1 MTGLA
6 ESRAYYLDVLR
17 PRLVGIPH
25 AAARIGPG
33 SEVLGFDTDRS
44 RDHDW
49 GPFVQIFVPDPDSVP
64 VEAFRLGE
72 WLRGHLGFDPLA
84 GITVFDWLATSA
96 QGLAE
101 VTAGAVFHDDLGD
114 LTAARSA
121 LAWYP
126 DEVWRYLLAC
136 QWKRLSQEEA
146 FVGRCG
152 EVGDELG
159 SAVVAARQVRDVM
172 RLCFLMS
179 RRYAP
184 YSKWLGSAFA
194 QLPCAPTLTP
204 LLRGALAATDW
215 HTREDHL
222 AAAYRAVAL
231 LHNDLGLT
239 EPVDPATRPYHT
251 RPYQVLH
258 AERFA
263 DALSATITDPEI
275 RALPLYGNVDQAFDS
290 TDALASRTNAR
301 ALYSVPPRR

>member
-1 MTGLA
+1 MTGLE
-6 ESRAYYLDVLR
+6 ESCAHYEAVLR
-17 PRLVGIPH
+17 PQLHGIPH
-25 AAARIGPG
+25 AAARIGRG
-33 SEVLGFDTDRS
+33 SEVLGFDTERS

-49 GPFVQIFVPDPDSVP
+49 GPFVQIFVPDPSSAP
-64 VEAFRLGE
+64 VEAFEPGD
-72 WLRGHLGFDPLA
+72 WLRGHLGFNPLA
-84 GITVFDWLATSA
+84 GITLFDWLATPA
-96 QGLAE
+96 QSLAE

-114 LTAARSA
+114 LSQARAA

-126 DEVWRYLLAC
+126 DEVWRHLLAC

-159 SAVVAARQVRDVM
+159 SAVVAARQVRDIM

-184 YSKWLGSAFA
+184 YSKWLGRAFA

-204 LLRGALAATDW
+204 LLRATLAATDR

-222 AAAYRAVAL
+222 AAAYRAVAVM
-231 LHNDLGLT
+231 HNDLGLT

-275 RALPLYGNVDQAFDS
+275 RALPLYGNADQAFDS
-290 TDALASRTNAR
+290 TDALRFPDNAR
-301 ALYSVPPRR
+301 ALYRT

>member
-1 MTGLA
+1 VTGLE
-6 ESRAYYLDVLR
+6 ESRAHYEAVLR
-17 PRLVGIPH
+17 PQLHGIPH
-25 AAARIGPG
+25 AAARIGRG
-33 SEVLGFDTDRS
+33 SEVLGFDTERS

-49 GPFVQIFVPDPDSVP
+49 GPFVQIFVPDPSSAP
-64 VEAFRLGE
+64 VEAFEPGD
-72 WLRGHLGFDPLA
+72 WLRGHLGFNPLA
-84 GITVFDWLATSA
+84 GITLFDWLATPA
-96 QGLAE
+96 QSLAE

-114 LTAARSA
+114 LSQARAA

-126 DEVWRYLLAC
+126 DEVWRHLLAC

-159 SAVVAARQVRDVM
+159 SAVVAARQVRDIM

-184 YSKWLGSAFA
+184 YSKWLGRAFA

-204 LLRGALAATDW
+204 LLRATLAATDR

-222 AAAYRAVAL
+222 AAAYRAVAVM
-231 LHNDLGLT
+231 HNDLGLT

-263 DALSATITDPEI
+263 DALSATIADPEI
-275 RALPLYGNVDQAFDS
+275 RALPLYGNADQAFDS
-290 TDALASRTNAR
+290 TDALRFPDNAR
-301 ALYSVPPRR
+301 ALYRT

>member
-1 MTGLA
+1 VTGLA
-6 ESRAYYLDVLR
+6 ESRIHYEAELR
-17 PRLVGIPH
+17 PKLQGIPH
-25 AAARIGPG
+25 AAARIGRG

-49 GPFVQIFVPDPDSVP
+49 GPFVQIFVPDPGAAP
-64 VEAFRLGE
+64 VEAFVPGD

-84 GITVFDWLATSA
+84 GITVFDWLATPSQA
-96 QGLAE
+96 LAE

-114 LTAARSA
+114 LTRARAA

-126 DEVWRYLLAC
+126 DDIWRYLLAC

-146 FVGRCG
+146 FVGRSG

-172 RLCFLMS
+172 RLCFLMA

-184 YSKWLGSAFA
+184 YSKWFGSAFA
-194 QLPCAPTLTP
+194 QLPCAATLTP
-204 LLRGALAATDW
+204 MLRGTLAAGDW
-215 HTREDHL
+215 NEREEHL
-222 AAAYRAVAL
+222 AAAYRAVAVM
-231 LHNDLGLT
+231 HNGLGLT

-263 DALSATITDPEI
+263 DALFATVGDVEI
-275 RALPLYGNVDQAFDS
+275 RALPLYGNADQTFDS
-290 TDALASRTNAR
+290 TDVLSSRDNTR
-301 ALYSVPPRR
+301 ALYRS